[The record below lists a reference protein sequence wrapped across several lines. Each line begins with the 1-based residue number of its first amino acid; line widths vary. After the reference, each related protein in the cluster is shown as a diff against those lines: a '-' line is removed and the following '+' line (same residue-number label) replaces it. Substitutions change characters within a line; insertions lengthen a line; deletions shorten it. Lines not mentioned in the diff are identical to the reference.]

1 MKSFI
6 ESQILRRRN
15 ARREGAAVISHV
27 VSALAFLVLTVTAA
41 TATETRFDPAT
52 QRMPVGDGA
61 FYVDNVS
68 RGPVTIYTYRPAGVS
83 SDSPIWVIMPGTR
96 RDAAR
101 HLAFDYYDTWRPL
114 ADRYG
119 AILLVPEFTA
129 EKWPGAAAYNLGNV
143 RSRRLEAKPW
153 QQTSFYV
160 VEEAFRMAAHSL
172 GTHRR
177 KFSMF
182 GHGAGAQFIQ
192 RYVLHSG
199 CRMIDRAA
207 AANPGWYLV
216 PDYEFQFPYGLRGSP
231 IPEARLRSAFG
242 CNFTL
247 LLGTAD
253 VNYAGMRNDTGAVA
267 QGRTR
272 YERGLF
278 YFPRARAIAA
288 RMGAPFAWRM
298 RKVEGV
304 GHEASRMAPA
314 GAAVLAGTGV
324 ATSE

>member
-61 FYVDNVS
+61 FDVDNVS

-182 GHGAGAQFIQ
+182 GHGAGCA
-192 RYVLHSG
+192 VHSAL
-199 CRMIDRAA
+199 RAA
-207 AANPGWYLV
+207 LGLPHDRPGGSRKSGLV
-216 PDYEFQFPYGLRGSP
+216 SR
-231 IPEARLRSAFG
+231 ARLRVPVS
-242 CNFTL
+242 L
-247 LLGTAD
+247 
-253 VNYAGMRNDTGAVA
+253 R
-267 QGRTR
+267 
-272 YERGLF
+272 
-278 YFPRARAIAA
+278 AA
-288 RMGAPFAWRM
+288 RLANSGGSATQRVRLQLHPA
-298 RKVEGV
+298 
-304 GHEASRMAPA
+304 ASAQPM
-314 GAAVLAGTGV
+314 
-324 ATSE
+324 